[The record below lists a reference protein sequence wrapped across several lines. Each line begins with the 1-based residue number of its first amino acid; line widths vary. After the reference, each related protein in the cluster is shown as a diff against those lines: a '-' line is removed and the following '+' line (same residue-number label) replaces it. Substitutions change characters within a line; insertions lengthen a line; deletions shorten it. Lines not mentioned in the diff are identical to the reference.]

1 MDLKVENGTWAET
14 YDAAIAAIK
23 TCTDKDARY
32 GMMHAA
38 EDLLM
43 STGAITPLY
52 YYTDIYM
59 INKTVSGFFA
69 NPLGYKYFMYCTVGE

>member
-1 MDLKVENGTWAET
+1 MENGTWAET
-14 YDAAIAAIK
+14 YDAAIAAVK
-23 TCTDKDARY
+23 ACTDKDARY

-59 INKTVSGFFA
+59 IDDAVQGFFA
-69 NPLGYKYFMYCTVGE
+69 NPLGYKYFMYTTVAK